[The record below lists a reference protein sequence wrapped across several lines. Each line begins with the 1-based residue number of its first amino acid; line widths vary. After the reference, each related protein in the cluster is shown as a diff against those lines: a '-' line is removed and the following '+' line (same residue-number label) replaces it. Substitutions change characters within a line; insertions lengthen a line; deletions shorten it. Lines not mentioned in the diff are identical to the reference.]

1 MTGCGI
7 ASFCCVIALCPFPL
21 PLPPPPG
28 ALIRVNWL
36 ELASFGSFGSF
47 GHNSNSSGMP
57 SNGLIQSIPALTML
71 ASAILAMEPVPMVD
85 LND

>member
-7 ASFCCVIALCPFPL
+7 ASFCCVLAGCPFPL

-47 GHNSNSSGMP
+47 GHNSSGIL

-71 ASAILAMEPVPMVD
+71 AFAIVAMELAQMVD

>member
-7 ASFCCVIALCPFPL
+7 ASFCCVIAGCPFLL
-21 PLPPPPG
+21 PLPPPPS

-36 ELASFGSFGSF
+36 ELASFGSLGSF
-47 GHNSNSSGMP
+47 GHNSSGIP

-71 ASAILAMEPVPMVD
+71 AFAILAMELVHMVD

>member
-7 ASFCCVIALCPFPL
+7 VSFCCVIAGCPFPL

-36 ELASFGSFGSF
+36 ELASFGCTGPSS
-47 GHNSNSSGMP
+47 HNSSRIP
-57 SNGLIQSIPALTML
+57 SNGLIQSIPPSTML
-71 ASAILAMEPVPMVD
+71 AFSILAMELVHMVD

>member
-7 ASFCCVIALCPFPL
+7 DSFCCVIAPCPFTL

-47 GHNSNSSGMP
+47 GHNSSGIL
-57 SNGLIQSIPALTML
+57 SNGLIQFIPALNL
-71 ASAILAMEPVPMVD
+71 IAFAILAMELVHMVG

>member
-7 ASFCCVIALCPFPL
+7 ASFCCVIAECPFPL

-47 GHNSNSSGMP
+47 GHNSSGIP

-71 ASAILAMEPVPMVD
+71 AFAILAMELVHMVD